1 METIKL
7 QIFILLIL
15 LSYLTGAIPFAYIIG
30 KLFKGIDIR
39 KFGSGNLG
47 STNAFR
53 VLGIGYGI
61 LVQLLDIGKGLFVV
75 LVLSN
80 IMYDHLPF
88 SNVTP
93 FEDITL
99 VKIIAGV
106 SAVIGH
112 TYSIFVGFKGGKGI
126 NTALGMLISL
136 SPVEISVSAGF
147 FVLILLSSG
156 YVSLGSIVASFVFPM
171 TMFIRENIFNVEIY
185 GYKTLIFF
193 SIAVSVF
200 LIYNH
205 RDNIWRLLRGNEN
218 RFDKLWK
225 IRWFYIKAPLRKKD

>member
-1 METIKL
+1 ML
-7 QIFILLIL
+7 SLIFLIL

-30 KLFKGIDIR
+30 KIFKGIDIR

>member
-1 METIKL
+1 ML
-7 QIFILLIL
+7 SLILLIL

-30 KLFKGIDIR
+30 KIFKGVDIR